1 MHRLFHLPVLLSAAL
16 LSLCPDAE
24 GATPPPGMTI
34 SSIESGKKDIPQPYW
49 IGVFGSPDTAVA
61 CVKLQTITSI
71 SKHSYLIDNKI
82 PVKEVTID
90 TLGNHA
96 IRIYCFHHPAE
107 ERLAEKLSNTRSLA
121 REKTSGVTAPLP
133 GKKYPEGTC
142 SHNVEFLISDGK
154 VLDDIYQ
161 SLITAWTTNRGCTFR
176 TP

>member
-1 MHRLFHLPVLLSAAL
+1 MRCLFHLPILLSTAL
-16 LSLCPDAE
+16 LSLSP
-24 GATPPPGMTI
+24 GAGGAAPPPGMVI
-34 SSIESGKKDIPQPYW
+34 SSVESGEKDITQPYW
-49 IGVFGSPDTAVA
+49 IGVFGSSDTAAV

-107 ERLAEKLSNTRSLA
+107 EKLGEKLSNTRSLA
-121 REKTSGVTAPLP
+121 RGKMSGASAPLP

-142 SHNVEFLISDGK
+142 SHNVEFLITDGK

-161 SLITAWTTNRGCTFR
+161 SLITAWATNQGCTFR
-176 TP
+176 TL